1 MLVGKRKRAD
11 GLLNTVI
18 NKLPIEL
25 HLPGYQYCGPGTKL
39 DKRLARGDPG
49 VNPLDVQCKLHDI
62 SYRDNSDLEN
72 RHKADHRLEQS
83 AWSRLKSSDATIGE
97 RISALAVGSI
107 MKAKRKLGM
116 GAKIS
121 SKRKNMKKT
130 KNMTRKRGSLSTLR
144 KLISN
149 GIKKENGNVAQT
161 IKSAVVTAKQAVKA
175 LGGKKNISI
184 PRIIPVPKE
193 GGFLP
198 FLIPLFAGLSAV
210 GALAGGASGIAKA
223 VNDTKNAQKLQEE
236 TSRHNRTMEAIA
248 IGNNKKDGGG
258 LHLKPYKASGGGALY
273 LKPYS
278 KN

>member
-1 MLVGKRKRAD
+1 MQQYIFKTFLFFIFNFLGKRKSAD

-25 HLPGYQYCGPGTKL
+25 HLPGYQSRC
-39 DKRLARGDPG
+39 
-49 VNPLDVQCKLHDI
+49 NPLDVQCKLHDI

-149 GIKKENGNVAQT
+149 E
-161 IKSAVVTAKQAVKA
+161 
-175 LGGKKNISI
+175 
-184 PRIIPVPKE
+184 
-193 GGFLP
+193 
-198 FLIPLFAGLSAV
+198 
-210 GALAGGASGIAKA
+210 
-223 VNDTKNAQKLQEE
+223 
-236 TSRHNRTMEAIA
+236 
-248 IGNNKKDGGG
+248 
-258 LHLKPYKASGGGALY
+258 
-273 LKPYS
+273 
-278 KN
+278 